1 MCMQVMNLYSYT
13 IIDTCS
19 CKKKKKEFCSKKCA
33 CVCPDFKSPPC
44 VWSQACAGIS
54 ARLGTFMLP
63 LTRAVCVCFV
73 QHLTD
78 RRQKCVGPSGSFT
91 SLTQWPSGP
100 TKRHQSAEGILMPS
114 PHTHSS
120 LYPQDLQYEEYGG
133 KKFCLTQFINVL
145 HADRTS
151 RTRCVEYQKLDVL
164 LDRLYI

>member
-1 MCMQVMNLYSYT
+1 M
-13 IIDTCS
+13 
-19 CKKKKKEFCSKKCA
+19 
-33 CVCPDFKSPPC
+33 CPDFKSPPC
-44 VWSQACAGIS
+44 VWSQVCAGIS

-78 RRQKCVGPSGSFT
+78 RRQKCVGPSGKFHFT
-91 SLTQWPSGP
+91 YSVAVRPDQTPP
-100 TKRHQSAEGILMPS
+100 ERRRNPNAVP

-151 RTRCVEYQKLDVL
+151 RIRCVEYQNLDVL
-164 LDRLYI
+164 LDWLYI

>member
-1 MCMQVMNLYSYT
+1 MNLYSYT

-114 PHTHSS
+114 PYTHSS
-120 LYPQDLQYEEYGG
+120 LYPQDLQYEEYGE

>member
-1 MCMQVMNLYSYT
+1 MNLYSYT

-78 RRQKCVGPSGSFT
+78 RRQKCVGPSGKFPFT
-91 SLTQWPSGP
+91 YSVAVRPDQTPPERRRNPNAVPP
-100 TKRHQSAEGILMPS
+100 T
-114 PHTHSS
+114 HTAHCTRKIYSMRNM
-120 LYPQDLQYEEYGG
+120 G
-133 KKFCLTQFINVL
+133 KKSFV
-145 HADRTS
+145 
-151 RTRCVEYQKLDVL
+151 
-164 LDRLYI
+164 

>member
-54 ARLGTFMLP
+54 GRLGTFMLP

-114 PHTHSS
+114 PHTHTAHCTHKIYSMRNM
-120 LYPQDLQYEEYGG
+120 G
-133 KKFCLTQFINVL
+133 KKVL
-145 HADRTS
+145 FNPVYKCFTCR
-151 RTRCVEYQKLDVL
+151 
-164 LDRLYI
+164 